1 MSRYQDLGVPKRN
14 AEFIL
19 SWTVGWLSRFMLHR
33 APMVTRHQI
42 HLVLVMDSHQHLPLA
57 CERVT
62 FTTLSWT
69 PLLVCRGVRGCPLRA
84 LAVVSDCWLMARP
97 SRMPLLPAGF
107 GTRLLFLN
115 FSHYSLSRCALHSSA
130 NGPSLF
136 MFFIACRENHSAQ
149 AHTVP
154 VERNASVTDI
164 GIRSAQSI
172 ITSSWGL
179 FVYTIHLIFS
189 SVSWELCPILILS
202 WKDLHCR
209 GPVCATEH
217 VLFDAVCV
225 SEVCF
230 CFFWTAFSENGVF
243 ISFDNS

>member
-1 MSRYQDLGVPKRN
+1 
-14 AEFIL
+14 
-19 SWTVGWLSRFMLHR
+19 
-33 APMVTRHQI
+33 
-42 HLVLVMDSHQHLPLA
+42 MDSQQHLPLA
-57 CERVT
+57 RERVT
-62 FTTLSWT
+62 LTMLPWI
-69 PLLVCRGVRGCPLRA
+69 PRPVCRGSRGRPLRA
-84 LAVVSDCWLMARP
+84 LAAVSDCWLMARP
-97 SRMPLLPAGF
+97 AEAEHPGCRCPPLRLEQGCSFWISPITVYPDVRRTPLL
-107 GTRLLFLN
+107 TDR
-115 FSHYSLSRCALHSSA
+115 HYSCF
-130 NGPSLF
+130 SLPAEKIIQLRPTQF
-136 MFFIACRENHSAQ
+136 LLRE
-149 AHTVP
+149 
-154 VERNASVTDI
+154 NASVTDI

-230 CFFWTAFSENGVF
+230 LLEKHFFLNCAFWKWCFCI
-243 ISFDNS
+243 ISRGRGDDN